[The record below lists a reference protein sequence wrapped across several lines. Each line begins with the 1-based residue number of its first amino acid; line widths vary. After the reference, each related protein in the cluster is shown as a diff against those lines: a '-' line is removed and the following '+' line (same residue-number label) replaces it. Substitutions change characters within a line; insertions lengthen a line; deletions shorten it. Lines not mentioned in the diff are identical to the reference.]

1 MSTEPSTSAGDSTI
15 APRPTEPRVEAITEL
30 DGELA
35 EILANALTVD
45 GSPLNIFATMGH
57 HPKLLKRF
65 NLLGG
70 FLLNKGLIPARER
83 EIVILRVGWNAQAVY
98 EFGQHTLIGKET
110 GLTDD
115 EIAAIAGGDF
125 EWSADDQALIDLADD
140 LCRDDVV
147 SDDTW
152 ARLGRWNDAE
162 RIELVIVTGFYRLV
176 SGFLNTFGVQL
187 DAGVPGWPSD
197 D

>member
-1 MSTEPSTSAGDSTI
+1 MSTDPSAP
-15 APRPTEPRVEAITEL
+15 APRPSEPRVAPVAEFDAEV
-30 DGELA
+30 A

-45 GSPLNIFATMGH
+45 GTPLNIFGTLAH

-98 EFGQHTLIGKET
+98 EFGQHTLIGKQT

-115 EIAAIAGGDF
+115 EIAAIAGGSRD
-125 EWSADDQALIDLADD
+125 WSDDDRALIDLADD

-152 ARLGRWNDAE
+152 ARLGRWSDAE
-162 RIELVIVTGFYRLV
+162 KVELVIVAGFYRLV
-176 SGFLNTFGVQL
+176 SGFLNTMGVQL
-187 DAGVPGWPSD
+187 DNGVPSWPGTD
-197 D
+197 